1 MYIRLI
7 MYEQDD
13 PRKCTAA
20 KMIRDGNAKRIKH
33 AADTTLLLNPFA
45 KEFLLPSDK
54 KRARSITAV
63 DCSWRLSDD
72 VFERQ
77 KTGFHR
83 RLPPLFAG
91 NPVNYAKLN
100 KLTTAEAI
108 SGALYMMD
116 FRKQARM
123 ILQGQKWG
131 HTFFDL
137 NASLLLVKAAL
148 RHNQRLFLSR
158 VPQDTSIR
166 HLDEMLSHQTCFVWH
181 IHLQSQYYFI
191 IV

>member
-20 KMIRDGNAKRIKH
+20 KMIRDGNAKRIKN

-45 KEFLLPSDK
+45 DAFLLAADK

-63 DCSWRLSDD
+63 DCSWRLSDG

-77 KTGFHR
+77 KAGLHR

-91 NPVNYAKLN
+91 NPVNYSKLN

-108 SGALYMMD
+108 SGALYILG
-116 FRKQARM
+116 FHKQAHL
-123 ILQGQKWG
+123 ILGGQKWG
-131 HTFFDL
+131 HTFFEL
-137 NASLLLVKAAL
+137 NASLLDDYTKLDSKDAL
-148 RHNQRLFLSR
+148 FIL
-158 VPQDTSIR
+158 
-166 HLDEMLSHQTCFVWH
+166 LD
-181 IHLQSQYYFI
+181 QYGI
-191 IV
+191 KDAL

>member
-1 MYIRLI
+1 

-13 PRKCTAA
+13 PRTVYCSKN
-20 KMIRDGNAKRIKH
+20 DSHGNAKRIKH
-33 AADTTLLLNPFA
+33 AADAMLLQSIC
-45 KEFLLPSDK
+45 E
-54 KRARSITAV
+54 RISITDLIKNV
-63 DCSWRLSDD
+63 PVLSPQLIAHG
-72 VFERQ
+72 VYLMMSFERQ
-77 KTGFHR
+77 KTGLHR

-123 ILQGQKWG
+123 ILEGQKWG

-137 NASLLLVKAAL
+137 NASLLDDYAKLGSVDDLLIILEQYGIKDAL
-148 RHNQRLFLSR
+148 G
-158 VPQDTSIR
+158 
-166 HLDEMLSHQTCFVWH
+166 
-181 IHLQSQYYFI
+181 
-191 IV
+191 

>member
-1 MYIRLI
+1 M
-7 MYEQDD
+7 
-13 PRKCTAA
+13 P
-20 KMIRDGNAKRIKH
+20 RIKH
-33 AADTTLLLNPFA
+33 AADATLLLNPFA

-63 DCSWRLSDD
+63 DCSWRLSDN

-77 KTGFHR
+77 KTGLHR

-123 ILQGQKWG
+123 ILEGQWSWG

-137 NASLLLVKAAL
+137 NASLLDDYAKLGSVDDLLIILEQYGFKSNCGD
-148 RHNQRLFLSR
+148 RTGTFF
-158 VPQDTSIR
+158 IR
-166 HLDEMLSHQTCFVWH
+166 W
-181 IHLQSQYYFI
+181 
-191 IV
+191 

>member
-1 MYIRLI
+1 MLI
-7 MYEQDD
+7 QTKTDNRSHSSGPKNTLMVCSNDD

-20 KMIRDGNAKRIKH
+20 KIHTKRIKH
-33 AADTTLLLNPFA
+33 AADATLLLNPFA

-77 KTGFHR
+77 KTGLHR

-123 ILQGQKWG
+123 ILEGQKWG

-137 NASLLLVKAAL
+137 NASLLDDYAKLGSVDDLLIILEQYGIKDAL
-148 RHNQRLFLSR
+148 G
-158 VPQDTSIR
+158 
-166 HLDEMLSHQTCFVWH
+166 
-181 IHLQSQYYFI
+181 
-191 IV
+191 

>member
-1 MYIRLI
+1 M
-7 MYEQDD
+7 
-13 PRKCTAA
+13 A
-20 KMIRDGNAKRIKH
+20 
-33 AADTTLLLNPFA
+33 
-45 KEFLLPSDK
+45 
-54 KRARSITAV
+54 
-63 DCSWRLSDD
+63 LSDD

-77 KTGFHR
+77 KTGLHR

-123 ILQGQKWG
+123 ILEGQKWG

-137 NASLLLVKAAL
+137 NASLLDDYAKLGSVDDLLIILDNMELKM
-148 RHNQRLFLSR
+148 
-158 VPQDTSIR
+158 
-166 HLDEMLSHQTCFVWH
+166 HLDRKKLY
-181 IHLQSQYYFI
+181 I
-191 IV
+191 